1 MEYVGG
7 AAGAALGFITDNV
20 PGAVLGAQLGYRASL
35 AAKNF
40 TKNKDMAQG
49 QKRKA
54 RPSGMPTKYQKSSK
68 GKTMAMVQK
77 RMGKMAKGKPKAGK
91 APTGTYRGRFKKP
104 RKLVKDIKA
113 KAGKLGWQQVLE
125 FNGSVSDADIVYLHY
140 NNYQKDEIFKTIT
153 GAIVRTLFRE
163 AKIDISNQEQV
174 LQLNTPTTSQFNAS
188 NAFIITF
195 LTINPITQAI
205 LETNYPIPTNATLRA
220 VILGCY
226 NTPGHIGQFMNS
238 YMTNGSNLEPYG
250 IYLHRDVQALGRIH
264 MASLT
269 FENLM
274 VEIECNSTLT
284 VQNSTLGSGTSTDPT
299 ADRVDNQPLKGSL
312 YHFGNADP
320 RLKQTASI
328 GNGVL
333 NNIDWVFSSGVTRGM
348 VAFGGS
354 IFPYDI
360 DKEPPTTRMWKNIK
374 KSSGITLDPGNIK
387 KTSISNKYKNY
398 FVELL
403 KKFRADVFGTTQGLP
418 IFNNVKACQSQIL
431 ALEERIR
438 TASTNLITVNWEYE
452 NRNYC
457 IAYPKK
463 TSETNVRGL
472 FQAFALDA
480 WVPVE

>member
-125 FNGSVSDADIVYLHY
+125 FNGTVSDADIVYLHY

-153 GAIVRTLFRE
+153 GAIIRTLFRE
-163 AKIDISNQEQV
+163 AKVDISNQEQE
-174 LQLNTPTTSQFNAS
+174 LPLNTPIQSQFNAT
-188 NAFIITF
+188 NAVIISFVTQD
-195 LTINPITQAI
+195 PITQT
-205 LETNYPIPTNATLRA
+205 LLQTDYLIPDNATLRS
-220 VILGCY
+220 VIVGIY
-226 NTPGHIGQFMNS
+226 NTPGHIGQFMNN
-238 YMTNGSNLEPYG
+238 YMTNGSFQQPYG
-250 IYLHRDVQALGRIH
+250 LYMHRDVQALGRIH

-274 VEIECNSTLT
+274 IEYEANSTLT

-312 YHFGNADP
+312 YHFANADP
-320 RLKQTASI
+320 RLKQTATI
-328 GNGVL
+328 GNNVL
-333 NNIDWVFSSGVTRGM
+333 NNIDWVFSSGVTQG
-348 VAFGGS
+348 VAVFGGQTV
-354 IFPYDI
+354 FPYTI
-360 DKEPPTTRMWKNIK
+360 DHEPPTPRMWKNIK

-387 KTSISNKYKNY
+387 KTSLSNKYKNY

-403 KKFRADVFGTTQGLP
+403 KRFRADVFGTQQGLP

-463 TSETNVRGL
+463 RGETNLRGTFL
-472 FQAFALDA
+472 GGPLAP
-480 WVPVE
+480 WTPV